1 MSDFLGRLVERSLAA
16 TASVRSRSLSIFEP
30 RPINGEAFFCAR
42 ENPAPPALEPANKE
56 RVNRI
61 SRVESLWRTNP
72 ELAGRFVGARAQSD
86 LTSSEAVELPRA
98 SLEIRPGVDSSGN
111 EEILM
116 PSTGYRGIVDAASLG
131 EGNRDASRTKL
142 PSAPSPVRPRLDLPK
157 EKESAVAESER
168 GDTANVTPS
177 PAGMIKSVPHDP
189 TKNPLRE
196 PRAGKIIE
204 MRGSERDAPPK
215 LIRASDVRPVSP
227 RSLSLK
233 PLMPA
238 QHSKSSPAAPSINVT
253 IGRIEVRA
261 MLPPMPSKT
270 PRASAPILSLDEYL
284 RQRAGG
290 NRR

>member
-98 SLEIRPGVDSSGN
+98 SLEIRPRVDSSGN

-116 PSTGYRGIVDAASLG
+116 PSTGYRGIVDIASLG

-157 EKESAVAESER
+157 EKESER

-189 TKNPLRE
+189 TRNPPRE

-204 MRGSERDAPPK
+204 MRGSERDATPK
-215 LIRASDVRPVSP
+215 LIQASDGRPV
-227 RSLSLK
+227 
-233 PLMPA
+233 
-238 QHSKSSPAAPSINVT
+238 
-253 IGRIEVRA
+253 
-261 MLPPMPSKT
+261 
-270 PRASAPILSLDEYL
+270 
-284 RQRAGG
+284 
-290 NRR
+290 